1 MFLFAAEELN
11 ETRLA
16 KLSPVEGAGLEGDGV
31 RFDAADMGVDLP
43 EPPFDRI
50 LGNRPEL
57 IGGGLFGGAF
67 ELLDQLR
74 PFKSS
79 MAG

>member
-1 MFLFAAEELN
+1 LN

-16 KLSPVEGAGLEGDGV
+16 KLSPVDAAGLDGDGV
-31 RFDAADMGVDLP
+31 RFEAADTGVDLP

-50 LGNRPEL
+50 LGNMRPEL
-57 IGGGLFGGAF
+57 MGGGLFGGAF
-67 ELLDQLR
+67 ELLDQLS
-74 PFKSS
+74 PFRSS